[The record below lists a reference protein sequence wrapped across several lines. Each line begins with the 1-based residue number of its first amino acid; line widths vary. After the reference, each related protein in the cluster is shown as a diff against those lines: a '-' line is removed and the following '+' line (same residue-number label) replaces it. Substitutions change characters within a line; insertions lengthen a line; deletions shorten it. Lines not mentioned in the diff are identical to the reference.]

1 MFNNRRDF
9 IKNATVLASTG
20 MLLPHSIF
28 ASPGQAGKIRVLVWD
43 ERGDAQKEG
52 YENFLGNCIAD
63 QLRQNPMFVV
73 TSATLDDA
81 EQGISEKTLDN
92 TDVLLWWGHIRH
104 QEISIEKGENIVTR
118 IDAGKLSFIGLHSA
132 HWSTP
137 FVECMNEITRR
148 RTFAD
153 KSIKKEDVQFIRPEI
168 RKSVPL
174 PTERISPYTDFQKF
188 PDGSKKLEVHLPT
201 CVFPG
206 VRNDGK
212 PSTITVLQ
220 KTHPIVKGL
229 PAKLSLPHTEMY
241 NEPFHIP
248 APDELIFEECWEGG
262 EWFRSG
268 CLWQLGKGK
277 VFYFRPG
284 HETYPIFKEK
294 WVMQLLTNAITWM
307 GTGKS

>member
-1 MFNNRRDF
+1 MHYQRRDF
-9 IKNATVLASTG
+9 IKASTILATSG
-20 MLLPHSIF
+20 IISTSSLFALPQQK
-28 ASPGQAGKIRVLVWD
+28 AKIRVLVWD
-43 ERGDAQKEG
+43 ERADTEKEG

-63 QLRQNPMFVV
+63 QLKQNPLFTV
-73 TSATLDDA
+73 TSAGLDDA
-81 EQGISEKTLDN
+81 DQGIPEKILDN
-92 TDVLLWWGHIRH
+92 TDVIVWWGHVRH
-104 QEISIEKGENIVTR
+104 QEISIEKGENIVKR
-118 IDAGKLSFIGLHSA
+118 IDAGKLSLIALHSA

-153 KSIKKEDVQFIRPEI
+153 KSLNKEDVQFIRPEI
-168 RKSVPL
+168 RKSVPHR
-174 PTERISPYTDFQKF
+174 TERVSPYTDIQKF
-188 PDGSKKLEVHLPT
+188 PNGSKKLEVHLPT
-201 CVFPG
+201 CVFPD

-212 PSTITVLQ
+212 PSTITILQ

-241 NEPFHIP
+241 NEPFHVP

-268 CLWQLGKGK
+268 SLWNLGKGK

-284 HETYPIFKEK
+284 HESYPIFKEK
-294 WVMQLLTNAITWM
+294 WVMQLLTNTINWM
-307 GTGKS
+307 GAGKV